1 MRLRRIAALGVVALV
16 TAALPALAMPS
27 QAATP
32 VPTPTSPF
40 TYTAAI
46 EDPAAYDGQTICSP
60 APKPGTL
67 KLRSLLLTT
76 YGPASAD
83 ISRPCSQGGQSE
95 HKEGRAIDW
104 MLSYNV
110 PAERVKVQAFL
121 AWLLAPDKFGNK
133 AAMARRLGVM
143 YMGWDNMFWRSYGQ
157 MGWGDLKGCSTDPA
171 LKASS
176 YDTFCHRNHLHISL
190 SWDGAS
196 GLTSYWTGWVIP
208 PPCAAPY
215 GSASTRA
222 GAGATFVPVTP
233 ARILDTRLGTGLAG
247 PCRATVPA
255 TWDTTG
261 HDVVLKAVG
270 VGGVPATG
278 VASVALRVTATRPSA
293 LPLTVLSRSTAG
305 SPSVAALSLT
315 GGGSPSST
323 TLVPVASDGTIR
335 LWVDRGSADLRADV
349 LGYVPLASG
358 STPPVAGLGAA
369 HPLGPRWVYDG
380 RTVPLAPKEVRVLH
394 LAGAGPI
401 PSTGVS
407 ALSLTVATLPSAT
420 SDAVSVLSSE
430 HGYVVGL
437 TLSSTAS
444 VRWTQVL
451 LPTSGDVVI
460 TNSGTSPVAFR
471 VMATGW
477 WGTSATAAGGTF
489 TSLATPA
496 VIASSSRGIGLP
508 GPVTSAAPRYFAVTG
523 AAVPKGATAVLLSV
537 TVAGGATV
545 GTLSFGPMGTAGWA
559 SAFSFGARNMVTETV
574 LAPLGSDGRL
584 GVATASLGTA
594 IRVTVLGYVA

>member
-83 ISRPCSQGGQSE
+83 ISRPCSEGGQSE

-208 PPCAAPY
+208 PPCVAPY

-305 SPSVAALSLT
+305 VARLVNVPPAAVADVPHHPVAMTLKATGEVPELVMTTSPLVGSNTCVQRTDAVDDSVRPTTYPCSLDSTDTASEVADGSVATVSESADT
-315 GGGSPSST
+315 
-323 TLVPVASDGTIR
+323 PVLGLGPAPA
-335 LWVDRGSADLRADV
+335 RGSTRT
-349 LGYVPLASG
+349 S
-358 STPPVAGLGAA
+358 LGAR
-369 HPLGPRWVYDG
+369 G
-380 RTVPLAPKEVRVLH
+380 TVR
-394 LAGAGPI
+394 
-401 PSTGVS
+401 PS
-407 ALSLTVATLPSAT
+407 
-420 SDAVSVLSSE
+420 
-430 HGYVVGL
+430 
-437 TLSSTAS
+437 
-444 VRWTQVL
+444 
-451 LPTSGDVVI
+451 
-460 TNSGTSPVAFR
+460 
-471 VMATGW
+471 
-477 WGTSATAAGGTF
+477 
-489 TSLATPA
+489 
-496 VIASSSRGIGLP
+496 
-508 GPVTSAAPRYFAVTG
+508 
-523 AAVPKGATAVLLSV
+523 
-537 TVAGGATV
+537 
-545 GTLSFGPMGTAGWA
+545 
-559 SAFSFGARNMVTETV
+559 
-574 LAPLGSDGRL
+574 
-584 GVATASLGTA
+584 
-594 IRVTVLGYVA
+594 